1 MMSQLNIAAANNTDI
16 WETAGEGTIFG
27 FNKDDLREKLVTD
40 SEFRARFDEHFVMMT
55 TMLKEI
61 KADEKAK
68 SKESKDK
75 KEREKLV
82 AALSVIED
90 RDNYSLKDWEGW
102 NWSNTEIKKW
112 IKDYKDN
119 AKKAKAETAAKVKK
133 EKEDAQ
139 RAVLIKKMDKI
150 DVTVENSGDM
160 SIDEL
165 STLIGE
171 MAIRK
176 KEEKDSTAREKFLK
190 TLRKIAPNVEGIPD
204 FESDEMT
211 TDEMKR
217 VQVRAKLLHHL
228 AKLNDPLDYENS
240 MDNKALKARLTELK
254 TVASAV

>member
-1 MMSQLNIAAANNTDI
+1 MSQLNTATANNTDI

-27 FNKDDLREKLVTD
+27 FNKDELREKLVTD
-40 SEFRARFDEHFVMMT
+40 PEFRARFDEHFDMMT
-55 TMLKEI
+55 TMMKEI

-68 SKESKDK
+68 IKASKDK

-102 NWSNTEIKKW
+102 NWSNAEIKKW

-119 AKKAKAETAAKVKK
+119 VKKAKAEAAAKVKK

-139 RAVLIKKMDKI
+139 RDALMKKMAKI
-150 DVTVENSGDM
+150 DVTVDNSQDM
-160 SIDEL
+160 SVDEL

-176 KEEKDSTAREKFLK
+176 KEEKDATAREKFLK

-211 TDEMKR
+211 TDEMRR

-228 AKLNDPLDYENS
+228 GKLNEPLDYDNT
-240 MDNKALKARLTELK
+240 MDNNALKARLTELK
-254 TVASAV
+254 AATSAA